1 MQNQFVI
8 TIDSKVSPDYALSFL
23 KNINFIKSVKPQKT
37 MDKGQSLAERFR
49 AKIPKEV
56 GLEMHKQLDKLRD
69 EWERDI

>member
-23 KNINFIKSVKPQKT
+23 KNINFITSIKPQKT
-37 MDKGQSLAERFR
+37 EGKNQGLSERFR

-56 GLEMHKQLDKLRD
+56 GLEMHKQLEELRN